1 VEAFTDDW
9 TVEIKTVQRREYLVP
24 AGGYQVLRARRLEPA
39 GEELAG
45 KRHRHRKSAPAASAA
60 GLGGRLY

>member
-39 GEELAG
+39 GEELESGTVTG
-45 KRHRHRKSAPAASAA
+45 KARQRPRQPA
-60 GLGGRLY
+60 